1 MPANVYIAPESTRLK
16 SWRPVTRPSE
26 FDKAALLA
34 VLPQLRRFA
43 YSLAGNLTDA
53 DDLLQN
59 TVERAL
65 TRNPPQEDTEA
76 LTRWMFTVC
85 RNLWV
90 DEIRAR
96 KVRGLDDPAPA
107 DVEAQASDG
116 EQELMGTLHVHELDQ
131 AMRLLSEDHRVVL
144 MLVAVEGY
152 SYREAADLLDV
163 PVGTVMSRLAR
174 ARSQL
179 AGVLQGGNNPPP

>member
-1 MPANVYIAPESTRLK
+1 MTHSSNL
-16 SWRPVTRPSE
+16 
-26 FDKAALLA
+26 DKAALLS
-34 VLPQLRRFA
+34 VLPRLRKFA
-43 YSLAGNLTDA
+43 YSLTGNLPDA

-65 TRNPPQEDTEA
+65 TRNPPREDSEA
-76 LTRWMFTVC
+76 LARWLFTVC

-96 KVRGLDDPAPA
+96 KVRGLDDPAPP

-116 EQELMGTLHVHELDQ
+116 ERELMGTLHLHELDQ

-144 MLVAVEGY
+144 LLVAVEGY
-152 SYREAADLLDV
+152 SYREAADLLDL

-179 AGVLQGGNNPPP
+179 AQGLEDGNNPGT